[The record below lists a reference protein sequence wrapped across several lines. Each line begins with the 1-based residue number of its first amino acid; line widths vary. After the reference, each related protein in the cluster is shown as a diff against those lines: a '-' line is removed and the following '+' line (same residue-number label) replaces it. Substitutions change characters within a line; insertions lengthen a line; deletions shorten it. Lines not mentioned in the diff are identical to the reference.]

1 MSDTSKATPKLWE
14 VVVKIGMHD
23 KNCVKAIGP
32 IETDH
37 CHWCGNILS
46 VDEEVA
52 RDIAKAVASHNPQ
65 RDRLA
70 RELAE
75 MVIAGAGC
83 NLSDCA
89 CGGSLTDFARRLLK
103 LYEEEKP

>member
-1 MSDTSKATPKLWE
+1 MSDTSKARFD
-14 VVVKIGMHD
+14 KIHASLD
-23 KNCVKAIGP
+23 KI
-32 IETDH
+32 
-37 CHWCGNILS
+37 
-46 VDEEVA
+46 DE
-52 RDIAKAVASHNPQ
+52 RDK
-65 RDRLA
+65 LA

>member
-1 MSDTSKATPKLWE
+1 MSDTSKATLRPLSTRRGKYFLVVDNAEGSVYATIHDNDKPTFEHERIAEE
-14 VVVKIGMHD
+14 VVEAVNSYNPERD
-23 KNCVKAIGP
+23 K
-32 IETDH
+32 
-37 CHWCGNILS
+37 
-46 VDEEVA
+46 
-52 RDIAKAVASHNPQ
+52 
-65 RDRLA
+65 LA